1 MESFTTAGPRLRNV
15 TLPMGPKGFIRVDIV
30 TCILFVIQD
39 MQEGD
44 MLCGRFG
51 PHTPQIQR
59 HCRACTVN
67 FEELDNP
74 DAVCKFVLAL
84 DMAQIAY
91 DADKNVRQR
100 WSQHFLN
107 NAFDY
112 VPLADPVRGIFGAT
126 PVETM
131 HALRKGIIEMV
142 TFSVL
147 DNVPASKKAQLD
159 T

>member
-1 MESFTTAGPRLRNV
+1 MGFYHDQKLHWHKIKEKIKVTMFRNYHQQLYKVLESFTTAGPRLRNV

-30 TCILFVIQD
+30 TCTLFVLQD

-51 PHTPQIQR
+51 PHIPQIQR

-74 DAVCKFVLAL
+74 DAVCEFVLAL
-84 DMAQIAY
+84 DMAQLAN

-100 WSQHFLN
+100 
-107 NAFDY
+107 
-112 VPLADPVRGIFGAT
+112 
-126 PVETM
+126 
-131 HALRKGIIEMV
+131 
-142 TFSVL
+142 
-147 DNVPASKKAQLD
+147 
-159 T
+159 